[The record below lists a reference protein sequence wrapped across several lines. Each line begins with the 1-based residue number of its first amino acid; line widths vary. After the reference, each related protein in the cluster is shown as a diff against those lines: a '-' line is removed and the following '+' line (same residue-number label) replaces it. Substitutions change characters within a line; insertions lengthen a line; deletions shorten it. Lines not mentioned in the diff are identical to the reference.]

1 MCCGDSLEGGELRPG
16 PAEGS
21 TGGAGAGGRMEE
33 VSCAGDDVMQLGW
46 METSHVGFSCRADGS
61 AEMKESRV
69 TTHTIHGC
77 RRSSFATDE
86 NGPGNVAGSRV
97 TLPGKERRKEG
108 NETKGKGSE
117 ERRGA
122 SEGAPAAQ
130 RGRESERGRSA
141 DDEEARHEEVARS
154 LARSLVRS
162 LFWCGADYRIGVNL
176 IAVCLFARCAQQHTV
191 REEGGFFLW

>member
-1 MCCGDSLEGGELRPG
+1 MPLFPCRPFFFFFFFFQIPLLLCCGDSLEGGELRPG

-69 TTHTIHGC
+69 TTHAIHGR

-97 TLPGKERRKEG
+97 TLPGKERT
-108 NETKGKGSE
+108 N
-117 ERRGA
+117 ERRKRNER
-122 SEGAPAAQ
+122 EGK
-130 RGRESERGRSA
+130 RRKKRS
-141 DDEEARHEEVARS
+141 
-154 LARSLVRS
+154 
-162 LFWCGADYRIGVNL
+162 FG
-176 IAVCLFARCAQQHTV
+176 RCAWRTEGE
-191 REEGGFFLW
+191 RERER